1 MTDTTETTTAPL
13 AGKSVA
19 FLATDGV
26 EQVEL
31 TSPWEAVLAAGGT
44 PVLVSPK
51 DEKITAMKQDWEHG
65 ESFDVNT
72 PVAQAKAEDFAG
84 LVMPGGTLNADAL
97 RADEDVLTFVRAFFE
112 QHKPVAAIC
121 HAPWTLINAGVVEG
135 RTLTSYS
142 SLELDL
148 KNAGAQWVDEEVVVD
163 AGLTTSRNPG
173 DLDAFNAKLVEELAE
188 GKHEDQ
194 TA

>member
-1 MTDTTETTTAPL
+1 MAETTPDLT
-13 AGKSVA
+13 GTTVA
-19 FLATDGV
+19 FLATHGV

-31 TSPWEAVLAAGGT
+31 TSPWEAVKAAGGT
-44 PVLVSPK
+44 PVLVSV
-51 DEKITAMKQDWEHG
+51 EKESITAMQQDWEHG
-65 ESFDVNT
+65 DTF
-72 PVAQAKAEDFAG
+72 PVDRHVSEASAEDYAG
-84 LVMPGGTLNADAL
+84 LVMPGGTLNADTL

-148 KNAGAQWVDEEVVVD
+148 KNAGAQWVDQEVVVD
-163 AGLTTSRNPG
+163 SGLTTSRNPG
-173 DLDAFNAKLVEELAE
+173 DLDAFNAKVVEELAE
-188 GKHEDQ
+188 GKHAGQ